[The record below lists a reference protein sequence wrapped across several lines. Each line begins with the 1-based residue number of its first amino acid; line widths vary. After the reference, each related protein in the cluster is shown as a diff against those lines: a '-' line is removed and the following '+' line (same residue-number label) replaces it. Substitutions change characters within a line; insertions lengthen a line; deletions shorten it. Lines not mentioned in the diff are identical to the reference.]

1 MKKKVIITLAS
12 LAAVGAAVAGY
23 LRYTNCRAFYHGCF
37 R

>member
-23 LRYTNCRAFYHGCF
+23 LRYANSGAFCHGCF

>member
-12 LAAVGAAVAGY
+12 MAAVGTAVASY
-23 LRYTNCRAFYHGCF
+23 LRYANSRAFYHGCF